1 VKEKIMPIHS
11 TSQRWVMGSLLLLA
25 ATMAQ
30 AHGPRGGYGYRH
42 GGWGY
47 DPWIAPLVFGAAVG
61 TTVYFSRPYPVVP
74 TSTVVITNPPAVIVE
89 NPASTTWVQSGV
101 APATSPVQ
109 AYYCRDSGQY
119 FPVVQTCMSPWLVV
133 NTQ

>member
-1 VKEKIMPIHS
+1 MPIHT
-11 TSQRWVMGSLLLLA
+11 TSYRWVMGLLLMLA

-74 TSTVVITNPPAVIVE
+74 TSTVVITNPPAVIVQ
-89 NPASTTWVQSGV
+89 NSAPTTWVQGGV
-101 APATSPVQ
+101 ASASSQVE
-109 AYYCRDSGQY
+109 AYYCRDSGEY
-119 FPVVQTCMSPWLVV
+119 FPVVQTCMSPWLLVT
-133 NTQ
+133 TQ

>member
-1 VKEKIMPIHS
+1 MPIHS
-11 TSQRWVMGSLLLLA
+11 TSHRWVIGLLLLLA

-61 TTVYFSRPYPVVP
+61 TTVYFSRPYPVAP
-74 TSTVVITNPPAVIVE
+74 TSTVVITNPPAVIVQ

-101 APATSPVQ
+101 APATSPMQ

-119 FPVVQTCMSPWLVV
+119 FPVVQTCMSPWLAV
-133 NTQ
+133 NSQ